1 MSLFRLVFASD
12 AVGAAAEG
20 LLPLIDIIGVSNAN
34 NRRDHVTSALLRRHG
49 RFFQVMEGA
58 RVDLDRTLNRIRAD
72 RRHTDIRILAD
83 HPVDARLFPDSPMSR
98 IDATPALD
106 RLICAGLTAQKTGLM
121 LEQLMAEAHRTARP
135 IP

>member
-1 MSLFRLVFASD
+1 MSLFRLVFASN

-34 NRRDHVTSALLRRHG
+34 NRRDHVTSALLRHDG

-72 RRHTDIRILAD
+72 RRHDDLCILSDRA
-83 HPVDARLFPDSPMSR
+83 VDARLFTDCAMAR
-98 IDATPALD
+98 IDATPALE
-106 RLICAGLTAQKTGLM
+106 RLICAGLAPQKTGLM
-121 LEQLMAEAHRTARP
+121 LEQLMAEAHRVASP
-135 IP
+135 IV